1 MPLFLYLSAVP
12 LIARLLDSV
21 AEAAKKALP
30 YAGILVLSNLVL
42 VNIVQSGLFYQVQ
55 MLFTTKSV
63 NLFNSSVSS
72 LFSSMTISDLTFATS
87 FTLEAIIR
95 NTKALDFENLLSI
108 VFQTV
113 YSLGLIVSPVSV
125 LALFGLNYTETSYK
139 DWFKHIWKFFLIM
152 LVALLVVIKVL
163 IDGFTLGSIIAFV
176 LLIVGLAL
184 LAFLKVKNI
193 ENSTKKVTK
202 KEEVKVT
209 KIEEKKDEPVKEEKK
224 ESKKDSKNKSNK
236 KKK

>member
-1 MPLFLYLSAVP
+1 
-12 LIARLLDSV
+12 
-21 AEAAKKALP
+21 
-30 YAGILVLSNLVL
+30 
-42 VNIVQSGLFYQVQ
+42 
-55 MLFTTKSV
+55 
-63 NLFNSSVSS
+63 
-72 LFSSMTISDLTFATS
+72 
-87 FTLEAIIR
+87 
-95 NTKALDFENLLSI
+95 
-108 VFQTV
+108 
-113 YSLGLIVSPVSV
+113 
-125 LALFGLNYTETSYK
+125 
-139 DWFKHIWKFFLIM
+139 M